1 MEFINVYP
9 SNTNTSIN
17 QGLYFAYNQPVTMI
31 ELGTNHVIEISVYN
45 STQTTRNET
54 YSCRV
59 LYRNNPYS

>member
-9 SNTNTSIN
+9 AKRNTSIN
-17 QGLYFAYNQPVTMI
+17 QGLYFAYYQPVTMI

-54 YSCRV
+54 YVCTV
-59 LYRNNPYS
+59 LYRNNHYS